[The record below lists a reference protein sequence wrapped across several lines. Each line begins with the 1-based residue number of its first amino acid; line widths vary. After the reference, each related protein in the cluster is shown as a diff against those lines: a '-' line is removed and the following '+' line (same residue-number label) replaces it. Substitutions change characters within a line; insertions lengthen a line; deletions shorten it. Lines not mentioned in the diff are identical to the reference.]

1 MEKRKLL
8 LRGQRYTLHK
18 KKRYL
23 HRHCR
28 SHWNK
33 KKCQIMNQ
41 NNDYVK
47 KKNIGLMKDEL
58 D

>member
-8 LRGQRYTLHK
+8 LHGQRYGLHK
-18 KKRYL
+18 KKKYL

-28 SHWNK
+28 SHGNK
-33 KKCQIMNQ
+33 NKCQIMNQ

-47 KKNIGLMKDEL
+47 KKNIDLMKDEL